1 MRIICTS
8 IHFII
13 IIYYLSIDALFV
25 VGIYTSLICLNLTV
39 KTLRGANIYHCNKK
53 PRATGFEYF
62 IWFMNSSYILYKRN
76 VSQKQ
81 RSLNPCKCI
90 ITSVAPLYTK

>member
-1 MRIICTS
+1 M
-8 IHFII
+8 
-13 IIYYLSIDALFV
+13 IYYLSIDALFV

-39 KTLRGANIYHCNKK
+39 KTLSSANIYISLQQK

-62 IWFMNSSYILYKRN
+62 IWLMNSSYILYKRN

-81 RSLNPCKCI
+81 RSLNSCKCI

>member
-62 IWFMNSSYILYKRN
+62 IWFMNSSYIYCTKEMLVKNKDR
-76 VSQKQ
+76 
-81 RSLNPCKCI
+81 LI
-90 ITSVAPLYTK
+90 HASVL